1 VKSGLVSLLVNES
14 TVSAIVGTKVFLGK
28 VPQRTEL
35 PYIMITQM
43 DSNELQTLD
52 GTTGLRFVTFD
63 IDCKA
68 DRSVEAE
75 TLGNAVRVFL
85 DDASGTAGSQTIKA
99 VLMNSESTEYEP
111 PTDGSDKGVHVVL
124 LDVTIQYVPA

>member
-1 VKSGLVSLLVNES
+1 
-14 TVSAIVGTKVFLGK
+14 VSAIVGTKVFLGK

>member
-1 VKSGLVSLLVNES
+1 MKSGLVSLLVNES